1 MTVRYGFFVAII
13 GAIVGLCLMAWRL
26 SVATEALE
34 KLPNAAGQAVT
45 GPVARAEAALDAA
58 RLKQASIAANVYFA
72 QNGTLDGLTA
82 ETLRQLD
89 PSLDAAVVLGWTEP
103 ADACFQTGEGAATV
117 HVLVSTTGSA
127 LPGPC

>member
-1 MTVRYGFFVAII
+1 
-13 GAIVGLCLMAWRL
+13 MAWRL
-26 SVATEALE
+26 SVATEALD

-58 RLKQASIAANVYFA
+58 RLQQASIAANVYFA

-89 PSLDAAVVLGWTEP
+89 PSSDASVVLGWTEP
-103 ADACFQTGEGAATV
+103 ADACFQTGEGAATAL
-117 HVLVSTTGSA
+117 VLGSTTGSA